1 MGINCP
7 DIREVIHWG
16 VSDDVEMYIQET
28 GRVGRDS
35 HHSHC
40 ILMYEKRDLNERTN
54 LKAMTNYCTN
64 TENICRQVLLFS
76 QFEEYDS
83 SAFTCS
89 AVMSVN

>member
-1 MGINCP
+1 MDYSIWDGP

-28 GRVGRDS
+28 GHAGRDS

-54 LKAMTNYCTN
+54 LKAMSTN
-64 TENICRQVLLFS
+64 TEDIRRQVL
-76 QFEEYDS
+76 
-83 SAFTCS
+83 
-89 AVMSVN
+89 